1 MIKGKKWGFKGS
13 WIIPNTFILDYLL
26 QNFRHKREDEVFAFM
41 SYSLEIV
48 QQKKIHEWR
57 KCKTSSTLL
66 NAKKILWLN
75 ILYAIYAMA
84 SSIKK
89 SNISFKLFFSWRW
102 RC

>member
-1 MIKGKKWGFKGS
+1 
-13 WIIPNTFILDYLL
+13 
-26 QNFRHKREDEVFAFM
+26 M

-48 QQKKIHEWR
+48 QQKMIKIHEWR

-66 NAKKILWLN
+66 NANNILRLN

-89 SNISFKLFFSWRW
+89 SNISFLFMEMKMLSTDSISLVG
-102 RC
+102 